1 MEKDKTHIP
10 VFVVD
15 KNKLLELKKKLGVAS
30 AAVVIQKL
38 LVQYGDKLKQGGIN
52 DLGTPHS
59 GSFVFLASL
68 ICNNPRT
75 SFFAKVVPL

>member
-38 LVQYGDKLKQGGIN
+38 IAQFGDKLK
-52 DLGTPHS
+52 
-59 GSFVFLASL
+59 
-68 ICNNPRT
+68 
-75 SFFAKVVPL
+75 